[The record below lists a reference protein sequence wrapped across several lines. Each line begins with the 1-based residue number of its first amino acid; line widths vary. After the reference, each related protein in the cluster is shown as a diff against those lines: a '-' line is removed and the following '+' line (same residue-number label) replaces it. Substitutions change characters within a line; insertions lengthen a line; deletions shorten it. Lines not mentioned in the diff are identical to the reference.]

1 MAYTCICACGPSSNV
16 LHYGH
21 AGRPNSRLLTA
32 SDIALLDMGAEYN
45 CYASDITCSFP
56 VSGSF
61 TDDQRSI
68 YESVLAAQLA
78 VLARLEPGVSWLE
91 MHRVAEREVLR
102 GLIRC
107 GVLTDHGK
115 DLDEVIESMMEV
127 SLGGIFMPHGLGHLI
142 GIDTHDVGG
151 YSPGT
156 PARPTRPGQ
165 RKLRT
170 ARELKEGMVL
180 TVEPGCYFIDPLLD
194 MAMSDE
200 RQKHFFTDRLNDF
213 RGFGGVRLED
223 DVVITSDGCENL
235 SLCPRAVEE
244 VLHVMNG
251 GEWPPTMDVL
261 PGMKRK
267 WAICR
272 NGKMELLDI

>member
-1 MAYTCICACGPSSNV
+1 M
-16 LHYGH
+16 
-21 AGRPNSRLLTA
+21 
-32 SDIALLDMGAEYN
+32 ALLYPN
-45 CYASDITCSFP
+45 FFLFPINHQYASDITCSFP

-68 YESVLAAQLA
+68 YESVLAAQIEVMKQLK
-78 VLARLEPGVSWLE
+78 PGVSWLE
-91 MHRVAEREVLR
+91 MHRVAEREVLK

-107 GVLTDHGK
+107 GVLTDQGK

-156 PARPTRPGQ
+156 PSRPLRPGQ

-180 TVEPGCYFIDPLLD
+180 TVEPGCYFIDTLLD

-223 DVVITSDGCENL
+223 DVVITPDGCENL

-251 GEWPPTMDVL
+251 GEWPPTKDVL
-261 PGMKRK
+261 PEMKRK
-267 WAICR
+267 WATCR
-272 NGKMELLDI
+272 NGKMEFLDI